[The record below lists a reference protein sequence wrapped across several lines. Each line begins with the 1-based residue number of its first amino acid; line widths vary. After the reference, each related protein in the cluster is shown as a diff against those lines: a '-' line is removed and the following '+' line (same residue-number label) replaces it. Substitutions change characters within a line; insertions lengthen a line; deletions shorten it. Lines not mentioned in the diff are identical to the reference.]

1 MAIHTIIFDCFGVLV
16 TDTLVAFCNKYLRG
30 QPDSLREFGDM
41 TRAVDLGYLTKP
53 EFHKKISQLT
63 GLDSGEIYDILE
75 GGSVLDDEM
84 MDLVGRLA
92 PNYKIGMLSN
102 ISPSRLDDFF
112 LPKDKEL
119 FDSMVLS
126 FEIGA
131 VKPDERAYLA
141 ALQRLGSMA
150 EESLFIDDQAR
161 NVEAA
166 REVGME
172 AILFKDYQS
181 LCREL
186 GNYGILTS

>member
-1 MAIHTIIFDCFGVLV
+1 
-16 TDTLVAFCNKYLRG
+16 
-30 QPDSLREFGDM
+30 
-41 TRAVDLGYLTKP
+41 
-53 EFHKKISQLT
+53 
-63 GLDSGEIYDILE
+63 
-75 GGSVLDDEM
+75 
-84 MDLVGRLA
+84 
-92 PNYKIGMLSN
+92 
-102 ISPSRLDDFF
+102 
-112 LPKDKEL
+112 
-119 FDSMVLS
+119 MVLS
-126 FEIGA
+126 FAIGA

>member
-1 MAIHTIIFDCFGVLV
+1 MHAVIVDFEMNQKYSTRLEEWYPWEII
-16 TDTLVAFCNKYLRG
+16 
-30 QPDSLREFGDM
+30 
-41 TRAVDLGYLTKP
+41 
-53 EFHKKISQLT
+53 
-63 GLDSGEIYDILE
+63 
-75 GGSVLDDEM
+75 
-84 MDLVGRLA
+84 
-92 PNYKIGMLSN
+92 
-102 ISPSRLDDFF
+102 
-112 LPKDKEL
+112 
-119 FDSMVLS
+119 
-126 FEIGA
+126 EIGA